1 MADNTST
8 IAGLFM
14 TPEMYQQERQ
24 QQFANRAAQLS
35 QLDPGAL
42 SNFYAMTG
50 GFGAGNALSGALGA
64 QDPMLAQ
71 LSQQRQMLSNVD
83 FTDAKSLAEAAK
95 QATAANRPDIAQQLA
110 QQAINIQA
118 RIDEKQAARAQQ
130 QAQFEAALAQRK
142 DLAEQANQTRLLIA
156 QMTKAMAGANSDLQ
170 RQILQE
176 KLDALKD
183 KAKGIEEARVT
194 KLQNSVDV
202 ADNVIQEA
210 EAAKKLVGGLTT
222 GLTGTLIGLKPG
234 SDAYNLQAKIDT
246 IKSQLGF
253 SQLQAMR
260 DASPT
265 GGALGQ
271 VSNQEIKFLQAAL
284 ANLDKGQDATTLKN
298 NLDKVIKHYN
308 NWREAAVGKL
318 NEKGVSTSSNNDP
331 LGLRKP

>member
-1 MADNTST
+1 MADNTSQ

-14 TPEMYQQERQ
+14 TPELYQQERDLAAQ
-24 QQFANRAAQLS
+24 KQFATMAQMDPLARANAAIMYGGYQL
-35 QLDPGAL
+35 
-42 SNFYAMTG
+42 
-50 GFGAGNALSGALGA
+50 GNALGGALGA
-64 QDPMLAQ
+64 QDPMLNQ
-71 LSQQRQMLSNVD
+71 ISQQRQLLSNVD
-83 FTDAKSLAEAAK
+83 FTNAQSLAEAAK
-95 QATAANRPDIAQQLA
+95 QATTAGRPDIAQQLA
-110 QQAINIQA
+110 QQAITIQSK
-118 RIDEKQAARAQQ
+118 IDEKQAARAQQ
-130 QAQFEAALAQRK
+130 QAQFEASLAQRR
-142 DLAEQANQTRLLIA
+142 DLAQEANQTRLLIA

-170 RQILQE
+170 RAILQE
-176 KLDALKD
+176 KLGALQD
-183 KAKGIEEARVT
+183 KARGIEEARIT

-222 GLTGTLIGLKPG
+222 GLTGTLLGLKPG

-284 ANLDKGQDATTLKN
+284 ANLDKGQDTATLKN

-318 NEKGVSTSSNNDP
+318 NEKGVITPSNNDP

>member
-14 TPEMYQQERQ
+14 TPEMYQQQRDTAALDR
-24 QQFANRAAQLS
+24 FASMAQM
-35 QLDPGAL
+35 DPMAQARTSL
-42 SNFYAMTG
+42 MYG
-50 GFGAGNALSGALGA
+50 GYQAGNALAGALGV

-71 LSQQRQMLSNVD
+71 LSQQKQMLANVD
-83 FTDAKSLAEAAK
+83 FTNAQSLAEAAK
-95 QATAANRPDIAQQLA
+95 QATAAGRPDIAQQLA

-130 QAQFEAALAQRK
+130 QAQFEATLAQRR
-142 DLAEQANQTRLLIA
+142 DLAQEANQTRLLIA

-265 GGALGQ
+265 GGALGP

-284 ANLDKGQDATTLKN
+284 ANLDKGQDAATLKK
-298 NLDKVIKHYN
+298 NLDKVILHYN

-318 NEKGVSTSSNNDP
+318 NEKGVSTPSNNDP